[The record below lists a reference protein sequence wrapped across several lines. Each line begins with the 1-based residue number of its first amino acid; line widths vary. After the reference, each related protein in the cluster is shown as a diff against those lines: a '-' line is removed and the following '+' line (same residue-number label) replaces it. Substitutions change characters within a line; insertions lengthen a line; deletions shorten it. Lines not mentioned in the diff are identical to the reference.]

1 MCSLALAFSC
11 LPAYGIENA
20 ADSLGRDP
28 GEPAASGLQGDNS
41 NVGEEDNREP
51 QGVEYREA
59 DELVPDNWMS
69 LMGPEDDSE
78 ENDSGDAPPY
88 VKIKSDSNWVQW
100 YDRIDIPEEFQNDC
114 KNFYDRLVE
123 ACDNDGDRDFLIED
137 KYIDGTITG
146 ASYKDEGFYSEGRRS
161 GIKVG
166 SFEYELDSNL
176 NIINSSDYNKKIRIL
191 VECAYAVRAAFDRDH
206 PEVFWLNGDA
216 ALFYYPGYPEDDAEV
231 SAPGNK
237 RRVYNLF
244 LAIGGIKSMSDLQS
258 AKYDNMRIPS
268 FTSESEI
275 KYSIS
280 LREARVQE
288 LLAYVGV
295 EYDPISAIPDSMTS
309 SLTSSVEYED
319 AEKVRFFNRWLTFN
333 NGYNTQNP
341 YTLIDY
347 CPLAFECLSALSGK
361 CGTTGPV
368 CEGYSRA
375 FKTLCD
381 ACGISCVI
389 TDGMGDGS
397 SHMWNYVSINEKW
410 YGVDVTWNDP
420 GAKAQKISKRENEDY
435 LLKGEGVFERS
446 HEPENRHFSKAGAFP
461 GLSFTNG
468 PQLERESLDLS
479 SLSSFDYMSVEDFSE
494 VDTSIFDNDITLCNS
509 TRVGPY
515 EYTGKAITPVPLE
528 FFFRRTFFY
537 EGKEISTITRLHYGD
552 DYTIDYVD
560 NVNAG
565 TAYMKLSGTGSYFGS
580 KTISFAINP
589 QPIKVGTVEVADAV
603 YTGKARIPK
612 PKVTVKNSGC
622 RLGSEY
628 TVGVSYSNNV
638 NAGMGKATVTIKGLG
653 NFGGSVSVVKNFLIY
668 PKKASLKTLS
678 SKRKSFVVKW
688 NKATKKWA
696 TGYHIRY
703 STNSKFKSGVK
714 NVYVGSVSTAQ
725 KTIKRLKGK
734 KRYYVSIRAYKTVSK
749 VKYYG
754 AWSAT
759 KSVRT
764 K

>member
-28 GEPAASGLQGDNS
+28 GEPAASGLQGDSENLFD
-41 NVGEEDNREP
+41 EDSCEF
-51 QGVEYREA
+51 GGFEYRDS
-59 DELVPDNWMS
+59 DELVPDGSMS
-69 LMGPEDDSE
+69 LMVTNDEPN
-78 ENDSGDAPPY
+78 ENDGRLIN
-88 VKIKSDSNWVQW
+88 IKSDSDWVQW
-100 YDRIDIPEEFQNDC
+100 YDRIDIPEDFQDDC
-114 KNFYDRLVE
+114 KSFYNRLVE

-137 KYIDGTITG
+137 KYINGTANSVPYEYQNFSSWG
-146 ASYKDEGFYSEGRRS
+146 YS
-161 GIKVG
+161 GIRVG
-166 SFEYELDSNL
+166 VFKYKYTTDDDLYLSL
-176 NIINSSDYNKKIRIL
+176 NTLY
-191 VECAYAVRAAFDRDH
+191 ECAFAVRAAFDRDH
-206 PEVFWLNGDA
+206 PEVFWLTGGAYVFYTTSTIADVNGLYTA
-216 ALFYYPGYPEDDAEV
+216 
-231 SAPGNK
+231 S
-237 RRVYNLF
+237 VY
-244 LAIGGIKSMSDLQS
+244 LAISGIQTLKES
-258 AKYDNMRIPS
+258 ADQDDVRISS
-268 FTSESEI
+268 FTSEDVI
-275 KYSIS
+275 KYAIG
-280 LREARVQE
+280 LREARVRE

-295 EYDPISAIPDSMTS
+295 DYEPIGEIPGGIILRDVVDVQYDNAQ
-309 SLTSSVEYED
+309 
-319 AEKVRFFNRWLTFN
+319 KVRFFNRWLTYN
-333 NGYNTQNP
+333 NGYNTQSL
-341 YTLIDY
+341 YGLTLS

-361 CGTTGPV
+361 CGSTGPV

-389 TDGMGDGS
+389 SDGLGDGEP
-397 SHMWNYVSINEKW
+397 HMWNYVLIDDKW

-420 GAKAQKISKRENEDY
+420 GKKTVARSGDENEVY
-435 LLKGEGVFERS
+435 LLVGADTKASSSSKTFIDS
-446 HEPENRHFSKAGAFP
+446 HIVENRHFDG

-468 PQLERESLDLS
+468 PQLVSGRYDLN
-479 SLSSFDYMSVEDFSE
+479 LIPETFS
-494 VDTSIFDNDITLCNS
+494 DIDNDVFASIDISNLDNDLALCNCS
-509 TRVGPY
+509 SVGPY
-515 EYTGKAITPVPLE
+515 EYTGKAITPVPLVVLCRGKYLHE
-528 FFFRRTFFY
+528 GEDFR
-537 EGKEISTITRLHYGD
+537 ITYD
-552 DYTIDYVD
+552 N

-565 TAYMKLSGTGSYFGS
+565 TASMKLIGIGSYLGS